1 MNSITYKQ
9 VINTLLQY
17 DLFDHLSIQ
26 LLYNVIDDVEL
37 VARLLNYRAINGDYI
52 DPTIGEDKF
61 FMCLFIDEHTPINL
75 KLLEILLNYIGP
87 RGERVD
93 PTVYNNYALRE
104 ASFRGDVKAV
114 VLLLNT
120 NMVNPLDNNS
130 EAITNAIQ
138 NGHTEVVNLLV
149 NYINSYEIL
158 RQIILTAIEFQ
169 QIEILKLLLKL
180 NSNNKILH
188 KLISKN
194 YYVLIDLL
202 ENINLHSYRN
212 TKKDEEIAK
221 ILQYTILDYKKI
233 NCINYYTR
241 KRKFIMN
248 KTDLDKV
255 NRDIII
261 AQLWAKENTTVK
273 SINRCR
279 IAINSPSLEK
289 DEFIISIKRMDIG
302 KQKSNSLQLP
312 EDILKLLE
320 EYY

>member
-75 KLLEILLNYIGP
+75 KLLEILLNYVGP

-114 VLLLNT
+114 VLLLSI

-261 AQLWAKENTTVK
+261 SQLWAKENTTVK